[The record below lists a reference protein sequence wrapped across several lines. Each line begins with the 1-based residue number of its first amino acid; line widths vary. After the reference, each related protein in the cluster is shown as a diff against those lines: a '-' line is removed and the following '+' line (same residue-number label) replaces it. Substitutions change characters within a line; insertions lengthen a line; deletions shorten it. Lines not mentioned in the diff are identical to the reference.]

1 MVQEP
6 NLRAIHLTD
15 CRLSLFERLIKA
27 YRSEG
32 VNNEYSY
39 MLTRQGRMHRE
50 IAIFPNYA
58 FYQNKLIP
66 VPLPYQEE
74 PTPLTSESH
83 DGLEALLTTRRIAF
97 VTYPEPRQTGLDPW
111 QQETSDKV
119 NLIEARMIAATVH
132 RIYSWIQ
139 RASTKTAR
147 WASSCPIAIRFPP
160 YATR

>member
-83 DGLEALLTTRRIAF
+83 DGWRHCSPPAASPSSPIPSHDRQDSTHGSRRPPTR
-97 VTYPEPRQTGLDPW
+97 
-111 QQETSDKV
+111 
-119 NLIEARMIAATVH
+119 
-132 RIYSWIQ
+132 
-139 RASTKTAR
+139 
-147 WASSCPIAIRFPP
+147 
-160 YATR
+160 